1 MLNTTES
8 QIKIVRLQSGEDI
21 IADCTAIE
29 DSDTV
34 LLNRP
39 MHIIFKRVST
49 GRSVMMMMPWL
60 PIELIKENSAIIY
73 EADIL
78 TVIDPKDDLVE
89 YYSNAV
95 CDEDVKHATES
106 SIRPQLFDNDDD
118 DDDSDA
124 DDERVALWRKRER
137 GAGQVEGNS
146 GLEREPRTQC
156 EEKEREKNHVHQRQN
171 VEEFGAEPDCA
182 REFHCEAGWEE
193 L

>member
-39 MHIIFKRVST
+39 MHIVFKRVST
-49 GRSVMMMMPWL
+49 GKSVMMMMPWL

-106 SIRPQLFDNDDD
+106 SIRPQLFDGEDDD
-118 DDDSDA
+118 DGPTDA
-124 DDERVALWRKRER
+124 ELDEEEL
-137 GAGQVEGNS
+137 VE
-146 GLEREPRTQC
+146 LL
-156 EEKEREKNHVHQRQN
+156 KERRNSKVH
-171 VEEFGAEPDCA
+171 
-182 REFHCEAGWEE
+182 
-193 L
+193 

>member
-39 MHIIFKRVST
+39 MHIVFKRVST

-95 CDEDVKHATES
+95 CDEDVKHATKS
-106 SIRPQLFDNDDD
+106 SIRPQLFDGEDDD
-118 DDDSDA
+118 DGPTDA
-124 DDERVALWRKRER
+124 ELDEEEL
-137 GAGQVEGNS
+137 VE
-146 GLEREPRTQC
+146 LL
-156 EEKEREKNHVHQRQN
+156 KERRNSKVH
-171 VEEFGAEPDCA
+171 
-182 REFHCEAGWEE
+182 
-193 L
+193 

>member
-39 MHIIFKRVST
+39 MHIVFKRVST

-106 SIRPQLFDNDDD
+106 SIRPQLFDGEDDD
-118 DDDSDA
+118 DGPTDA
-124 DDERVALWRKRER
+124 ELDEEEL
-137 GAGQVEGNS
+137 VE
-146 GLEREPRTQC
+146 LL
-156 EEKEREKNHVHQRQN
+156 KERRNSKVH
-171 VEEFGAEPDCA
+171 
-182 REFHCEAGWEE
+182 
-193 L
+193 

>member
-39 MHIIFKRVST
+39 MHIVFKRVST
-49 GRSVMMMMPWL
+49 GKSVMMMMPWL

-73 EADIL
+73 ETDIL
-78 TVIDPKDDLVE
+78 TVIDPKDDLIE

-106 SIRPQLFDNDDD
+106 SIRPQLFDEYNDDGPT
-118 DDDSDA
+118 DA
-124 DDERVALWRKRER
+124 QLDEEEL
-137 GAGQVEGNS
+137 
-146 GLEREPRTQC
+146 LELL
-156 EEKEREKNHVHQRQN
+156 KERRNSNVH
-171 VEEFGAEPDCA
+171 
-182 REFHCEAGWEE
+182 
-193 L
+193 

>member
-39 MHIIFKRVST
+39 MHIVFKRVST
-49 GRSVMMMMPWL
+49 GKSVMMMMPWL

-73 EADIL
+73 ETDIL

-106 SIRPQLFDNDDD
+106 SIRPQLFDEYNDDD
-118 DDDSDA
+118 EPTDA
-124 DDERVALWRKRER
+124 QLDEEEL
-137 GAGQVEGNS
+137 
-146 GLEREPRTQC
+146 LELL
-156 EEKEREKNHVHQRQN
+156 KERRNSNVH
-171 VEEFGAEPDCA
+171 
-182 REFHCEAGWEE
+182 
-193 L
+193 

>member
-39 MHIIFKRVST
+39 MHIVFKRVST
-49 GRSVMMMMPWL
+49 GKSVMMMMPWL

-106 SIRPQLFDNDDD
+106 SIRPQLFDNEDDD
-118 DDDSDA
+118 DGPTDA
-124 DDERVALWRKRER
+124 ELDE
-137 GAGQVEGNS
+137 
-146 GLEREPRTQC
+146 
-156 EEKEREKNHVHQRQN
+156 EELIELLKERRNSKVH
-171 VEEFGAEPDCA
+171 
-182 REFHCEAGWEE
+182 
-193 L
+193 